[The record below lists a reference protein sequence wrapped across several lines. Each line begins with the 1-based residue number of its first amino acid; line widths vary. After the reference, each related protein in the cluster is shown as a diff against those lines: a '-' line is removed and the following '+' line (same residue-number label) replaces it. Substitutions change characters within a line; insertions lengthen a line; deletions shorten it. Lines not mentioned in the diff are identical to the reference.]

1 MRNRGG
7 GSMTRWHPW
16 VCHRP
21 PAGERW
27 RCAGLA
33 DLSPPEAEHT
43 VLELPTN
50 RAEYVGVLQEIGD
63 YPARSPIGQRVPGDD
78 EVAALARAAG
88 RWRAVVLLEDERAL
102 KSAAGLFSRVFVLD
116 PFYDSGAL
124 LYAAW
129 HDPLIRDEH
138 SRRLAEQ
145 AGLLVRAGPLLNA
158 GTAVLT
164 PDHLPGSW
172 NPRPGWRKPRPTA
185 DRHQLAAWS
194 MRSCLV
200 LLYWADRLD
209 GVVCTARSDV
219 IAALDVA
226 LGPRATSSSL
236 EVAEPQRM
244 GDAQTAREAVVAELG
259 PRWAEIRRLSRRRAR
274 RGLED
279 VAYAITSLSEAL
291 LHPTEPRSWRLALGE
306 TTLPDPALLIR
317 RVLNG
322 QDPEREP
329 RLPLKKV
336 RRRPLCL
343 VPAEN

>member
-1 MRNRGG
+1 MALR
-7 GSMTRWHPW
+7 
-16 VCHRP
+16 
-21 PAGERW
+21 
-27 RCAGLA
+27 GLA

-63 YPARSPIGQRVPGDD
+63 YPAHSPIDQRVPGDD

-116 PFYDSGAL
+116 PFYDTGAL

-158 GTAVLT
+158 GTAILT

-172 NPRPGWRKPRPTA
+172 NPRPGWRKPRPSA

-194 MRSCLV
+194 MRCCLV

-226 LGPRATSSSL
+226 LGPRATSSAL
-236 EVAEPQRM
+236 EVGEPYRM
-244 GDAQTAREAVVAELG
+244 DDAQIARDAVGAELG
-259 PRWAEIRRLSRRRAR
+259 PRWAEIRHLSRRRAR
-274 RGLED
+274 RSLDD
-279 VAYAITSLSEAL
+279 VAYAIASLSEAL
-291 LHPTEPRSWRLALGE
+291 PPAAERRSWRLALGE
-306 TTLPDPALLIR
+306 ASLPDPALLIR

-322 QDPEREP
+322 QDPQRLP
-329 RLPLKKV
+329 RLPRMPV

-343 VPAEN
+343 VAAEN